1 MQIELKF
8 IKSSQQRLILIF
20 EEYKYETWTQVL
32 IYPSDSWAFVS
43 LTCDFTVGT
52 FAILGLINKQIK
64 ALPNGGAFM
73 HE

>member
-20 EEYKYETWTQVL
+20 EEYKYETWTQVF

-43 LTCDFTVGT
+43 LTCDFTVGA
-52 FAILGLINKQIK
+52 FAILGLINKQK
-64 ALPNGGAFM
+64 
-73 HE
+73 

>member
-20 EEYKYETWTQVL
+20 EEYKYETWTQVF